1 MKLDYFCLL
10 LYALAL
16 AVLTVPAVGYG
27 QGYPTKPIKL
37 VVPRPAGGI
46 ADLRARVI
54 AQRLGKA
61 PDVRGHTAFAGAELD
76 IWTPEEFAQYAR
88 KERPR
93 WAQIVKAA
101 GIAPQ

>member
-1 MKLDYFCLL
+1 VVALL
-10 LYALAL
+10 NREINKILAS
-16 AVLTVPAVGYG
+16 
-27 QGYPTKPIKL
+27 
-37 VVPRPAGGI
+37 
-46 ADLRARVI
+46 
-54 AQRLGKA
+54 

-101 GIAPQ
+101 GIEPQ